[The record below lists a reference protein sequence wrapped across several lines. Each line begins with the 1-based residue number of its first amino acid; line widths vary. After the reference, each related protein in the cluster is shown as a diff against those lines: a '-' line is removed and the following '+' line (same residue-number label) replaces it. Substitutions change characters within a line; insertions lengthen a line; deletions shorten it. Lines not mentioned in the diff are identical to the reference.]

1 MQKLCVVP
9 FSSESTKL
17 TLITAQIENLLI
29 KELPVQSQQQK
40 HQKQVVALPTLTIKT
55 PEQRNELKLFKWLQ
69 RTKKVY
75 MKKKLK
81 LKLVSTIFYQ
91 FFIFSSN
98 YRPSKTEKCFFISSK
113 KLFSF
118 SRYSIFCNFFPSFPH
133 FPDSKGQMEVE

>member
-69 RTKKVY
+69 RTKKSVY
-75 MKKKLK
+75 EEKVKVKACVHYL
-81 LKLVSTIFYQ
+81 LSIFY
-91 FFIFSSN
+91 FFI
-98 YRPSKTEKCFFISSK
+98 
-113 KLFSF
+113 KL
-118 SRYSIFCNFFPSFPH
+118 
-133 FPDSKGQMEVE
+133 

>member
-98 YRPSKTEKCFFISSK
+98 Y
-113 KLFSF
+113 
-118 SRYSIFCNFFPSFPH
+118 
-133 FPDSKGQMEVE
+133 